1 MAIFVFKP
9 ALKFG
14 DLQRIKKAQF
24 GIFRIAMQGLG
35 QLRKYQEKVPIWL
48 H

>member
-9 ALKFG
+9 ALKLG
-14 DLQRIKKAQF
+14 DLQRIKKAQP
-24 GIFRIAMQGLG
+24 GIFRIAMPGLG
-35 QLRKYQEKVPIWL
+35 QLRKYQEKVLGWL

>member
-14 DLQRIKKAQF
+14 DLQRIKKAQP

-35 QLRKYQEKVPIWL
+35 QLRKYLEKVPIWL

>member
-14 DLQRIKKAQF
+14 DLQRIKKAQPRV
-24 GIFRIAMQGLG
+24 FRIAMQVLG
-35 QLRKYQEKVPIWL
+35 QLKKYQEKVLGWL

>member
-14 DLQRIKKAQF
+14 DLQRIKKHNLEF
-24 GIFRIAMQGLG
+24 SEL
-35 QLRKYQEKVPIWL
+35 LCKDWVS
-48 H
+48 